1 MQILASRRTAGR
13 GGMEHSS
20 AARGPERAGLE
31 RRGELS
37 GTRWAASRA
46 QCEES
51 VGGEWAWVNW
61 ENLEGMIAS

>member
-1 MQILASRRTAGR
+1 
-13 GGMEHSS
+13 MEHSS

-37 GTRWAASRA
+37 GTRWATSRA